1 MLRIFIYFFYSRR
14 AVSVVSTL
22 LSCPGF
28 IIFLLLCLIYV
39 MFWTNKDDDT
49 LETRYNALQYNAN
62 LVITWLAP
70 ISLGATS
77 SHSINSW
84 PWCMIKDMQTT
95 HTVHTRSNAAARSTL
110 YMYVQHSSLQEGREE
125 WVMSN
130 VARLV
135 AAGCDVNWSAVSG
148 IWHSTCLMHCS
159 VYYTRALECI
169 RSLF

>member
-62 LVITWLAP
+62 SVITWLRCWLP
-70 ISLGATS
+70 FRWELHPATASTAGRDAWSKICRPPTLCTRDRMQQRGLLCTCMS
-77 SHSINSW
+77 SIHL
-84 PWCMIKDMQTT
+84 CRK
-95 HTVHTRSNAAARSTL
+95 
-110 YMYVQHSSLQEGREE
+110 GREE

-135 AAGCDVNWSAVSG
+135 ATGCDVVDGLN
-148 IWHSTCLMHCS
+148 
-159 VYYTRALECI
+159 
-169 RSLF
+169 